1 MEISKKKLVGSY
13 IAVLT
18 VGLVIGA
25 LLFYPIG
32 VSKQWFVDI
41 SLTAKGWHNRV
52 DVTIYRAN
60 GTIEKYSTPNI
71 VVTIGLKRIRN
82 FLNGN
87 ASDPTNATK
96 YITLSNDA
104 SPDASWTK
112 LPNEYTSYGLERA
125 EGTVTI
131 LNATALKI
139 EHTWTCTADSIQ
151 VQCTGLH
158 WDPTSNSDGNLFAV
172 ATFTQV
178 TLNTNDQIKIAWT
191 ANAKSG

>member
-13 IAVLT
+13 IAVAT
-18 VGLVIGA
+18 VAFIVGA
-25 LLFYPIG
+25 LLFYPIAT
-32 VSKQWFVDI
+32 SKLWFVDVNMQFRE
-41 SLTAKGWHNRV
+41 WHNRV
-52 DVTIYRAN
+52 DVTIIRAN
-60 GTIEKYSTPNI
+60 GEIEEFSTPNI

-87 ASDPTNATK
+87 ASNPTNATK
-96 YITLSNDA
+96 YIALSNDS

-112 LPNEYTSYGLERA
+112 LPNEYTSYGLSRA

-131 LNATALKI
+131 LNATALKV

-158 WDPTSNSDGNLFAV
+158 WNSTSNSDGNLFAA

-178 TLNTNDQIKIAWT
+178 TLNTNDQIKITWT
-191 ANAKSG
+191 INSKSG